1 MDINTLMPDPKAVR
15 LLLIQPSPHSI
26 ILVMKTIADN
36 SVCPLCHY
44 PSSRVHSRYVR
55 TVADL
60 PWHGI
65 AIRLLL
71 HTRKFFCQRLDCTR
85 RIFCEPLPGVVA
97 TYARNTIR
105 LNQLLELIGFVVGGQ
120 PGSRLANKMAL
131 KVSPDTLLRRVRTAA
146 RSDHPTPKVLGVD
159 DWAFRRN
166 KTYGTILVDL
176 ELRQVIDLLNDR
188 DAQTLSDWLSKHPGV
203 EIISRDRATAY
214 AEAARTAAP
223 LAHQVADRW
232 HLLKNLTDAFQRV
245 LQNRSSSLGAAAS
258 VIAQAQVNSSPVI
271 IEAGPTTMLSSRNGK
286 EAIES
291 RKRRY
296 ARYKKVMRLYR
307 KAVSIRSIAKVMKMS
322 RMTVYKYIQ
331 ADCFPEPAG
340 SRPRSSAL
348 NKYLGYIHRRWTEG
362 CNNATQIW
370 REIAQQGCKGEEA
383 MVRRYVGRLRIRLK
397 ALPSKEQLKIEKFDT
412 VFRTPSPRSATWMF
426 LKEEKKLKED
436 EQEFID
442 QLRRQCAEIKKARE
456 LAERFQKMIR
466 QREVDEL
473 DGWVEEA
480 TASQVKEI
488 VGFAEGLKRDRKA
501 VEGALQYEW
510 SNGQVEGQVNRLKL
524 IKRQM
529 YGRAKFDLL
538 KAKVLYRD

>member
-1 MDINTLMPDPKAVR
+1 MDINTLLPDTKAVR
-15 LLLIQPSPHSI
+15 LILIQPSSDSI
-26 ILVMKTIADN
+26 TLVVKAIAAT
-36 SVCPLCHY
+36 SVCPCCQS
-44 PSSRVHSRYVR
+44 PSSRIHSRYVR

-65 AIRLLL
+65 AIRLEL
-71 HTRKFFCQRLDCTR
+71 HTRKFFCQRLDCPR
-85 RIFCEPLPGVVA
+85 RIFCERLPGVVA
-97 TYARNTIR
+97 TYARHTIR
-105 LNQLLELIGFVVGGQ
+105 LNQLLELIGLVIGGQ
-120 PGSRLANKMAL
+120 PGSRVANKMAL

-146 RSDHPTPKVLGVD
+146 KSDHSTPKILGVD

-176 ELRQVIDLLNDR
+176 ELRQVIDLLNGR
-188 DAQTLSDWLSKHPGV
+188 DAQSLSDWLAKHPGV

-223 LAHQVADRW
+223 PAQQVADRW
-232 HLLKNLTDAFQRV
+232 HLLKNLTDAFERV
-245 LQNRSSSLGAAAS
+245 LQNRSSALGTAAS
-258 VIAQAQVNSSPVI
+258 VITQAQVNSSPVI
-271 IEAGPTTMLSSRNGK
+271 IEAGPTTMLSSRDGR

-291 RKRRY
+291 RERRY

-331 ADCFPEPAG
+331 ADCFPERAA

-348 NKYLGYIHRRWTEG
+348 NKYLSYIHRRWAEG

-370 REIAQQGCKGEEA
+370 REIARQGYKGEEA

-397 ALPSKEQLKIEKFDT
+397 ALPSKEQFKIEKLDT

-426 LKEEKKLKED
+426 LKEEKELKED
-436 EQEFID
+436 EREFID
-442 QLRRQCAEIKKARE
+442 QLMRQCPEIKKSRE
-456 LAERFQKMIR
+456 LAEQFQKMIK
-466 QREVDEL
+466 QREVDRL
-473 DGWVEEA
+473 DGWIEA
-480 TASQVKEI
+480 AKASQIKEM
-488 VGFAEGLKRDRKA
+488 VGFADGLKRDRKA
-501 VEGALQYEW
+501 VEGALRYEW

-538 KAKVLYRD
+538 KARVLYRD